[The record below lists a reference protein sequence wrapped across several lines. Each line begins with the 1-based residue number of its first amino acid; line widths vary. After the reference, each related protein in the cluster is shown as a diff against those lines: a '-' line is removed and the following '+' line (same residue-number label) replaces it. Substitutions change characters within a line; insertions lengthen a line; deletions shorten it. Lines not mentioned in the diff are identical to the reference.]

1 MTDKRP
7 VNLDIATIRMPAAA
21 IASILHR
28 VSGVVLV
35 GALVLLVWALK
46 KSLISEYSFMEIKLL
61 LSGFF
66 PKFVLFGILAA
77 LMYHLVAGV
86 RHLFMDMGIGET
98 REGGQL
104 GAKVALFLSI
114 VLIVVTGAWL
124 WIA

>member
-1 MTDKRP
+1 
-7 VNLDIATIRMPAAA
+7 MPAAA